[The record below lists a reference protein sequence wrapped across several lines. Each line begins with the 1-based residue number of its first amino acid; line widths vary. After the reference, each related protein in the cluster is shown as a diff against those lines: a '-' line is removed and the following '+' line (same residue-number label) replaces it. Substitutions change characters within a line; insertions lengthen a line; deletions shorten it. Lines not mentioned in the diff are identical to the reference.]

1 MNKKSSLELQWLEEL
16 SKLDSFVIKTPVHK
30 LEFWTE
36 WQEKY
41 SKARMGG
48 IACMRMLRKKGLDSD
63 QIRNLRDT
71 IDFYDSVLEY
81 LNEFK
86 NIALNVRG
94 FFFTTDT
101 FEIDDEDIDLDF

>member
-1 MNKKSSLELQWLEEL
+1 
-16 SKLDSFVIKTPVHK
+16 
-30 LEFWTE
+30 
-36 WQEKY
+36 
-41 SKARMGG
+41 
-48 IACMRMLRKKGLDSD
+48 MRMLRKKGLDSD